1 MAKVY
6 ENYDRLQALNGI
18 FDKKFESKDYLNALL
33 TINSL
38 EKNGLSETDVCLKR
52 AKVFFQM
59 ERFSQAADEWF
70 KYLGLVDNEKSYA
83 RAYNGLGAC
92 FFKMGDDK
100 VAGYYFNRQ
109 IMSNK
114 KGVYD
119 YSYVTAEFFEE
130 MLSADK
136 NYYLAYPYDK
146 ADFTKVLSKA
156 EDLLKGGDY
165 DGALKTLEVI
175 PENSKYYATSLVTS
189 SIGKFFKGNVKEA
202 FNDVEKSIEI
212 EKSVIAVCNAISMYT
227 AEKNTEKAEEYLRI
241 LETLKIED
249 DEDIYKVSMIYCER
263 GNDTLALEYAQRYLK
278 NNPYDASMLLL
289 YGVMNYN
296 LKNYPLSE
304 ESFKKAYQI
313 TGGYVAKYYLKIA
326 EKKAYERLEYT
337 YDLQPDDRVKTLK
350 QLTAIMKAGAEE
362 RLIRQGEVYD
372 LADYAFSSN
381 SYQFQS
387 SIITLLGE
395 LATENAVSLMKK
407 AVRLVN
413 VYDRIK
419 AGVLG
424 FLTADGFD
432 GELGSVFGNVYRKI
446 KFYKA
451 VFDND
456 DTVFTEAYAYV
467 FAKLAP
473 LEPEMKP
480 IRDSAENIYKTLK
493 EKGLLNEILDVRS
506 LSAVIYELSTIAKIK
521 SRREFASF
529 FEGNL
534 KEIKRIK
541 SLIQE
546 NLTE

>member
-18 FDKKFESKDYLNALL
+18 FDKKFEEKDYLNALL

-38 EKNGLSETDVCLKR
+38 EKSGLSETDVCLKK

-59 ERFSQAADEWF
+59 DRFSQAADEWF
-70 KYLGLVDNEKSYA
+70 KYLGLIDNEKSYA

-92 FFKMGDDK
+92 FFKMGDEK

-146 ADFTKVLSKA
+146 ADFTKVLTKA

-165 DGALKTLEVI
+165 DGALKVLEVI
-175 PENSKYYATSLVTS
+175 PQNSKFYATSLVTS
-189 SIGKFFKGNVKEA
+189 SIGKFFKGNVEGA
-202 FNDVEKSIEI
+202 FSDIEESIER
-212 EKSVIAVCNAISMYT
+212 ERSVIAVCNAISMYT
-227 AEKNTEKAEEYLRI
+227 AEGKTEKAEEYLKI

-289 YGVMNYN
+289 YGIMNYN
-296 LKNYPLSE
+296 LKNYSLSE

-313 TGGYVAKYYLKIA
+313 TGGYVAKYYLKIT

-337 YDLQPDDRVKTLK
+337 YDLQPDDKIKTLK
-350 QLTAIMKAGAEE
+350 KLTAIMKADAEE
-362 RLIRQGEVYD
+362 RLIRQDEIYE

-395 LATENAVSLMKK
+395 LATESAVSLMKK
-407 AVRLVN
+407 AVRLIN

-432 GELGSVFGNVYRKI
+432 GELGSVFGNIYRKI

-473 LEPEMKP
+473 METDMMA
-480 IRDSAENIYKTLK
+480 IRDSAENIYKNLK
-493 EKGLLNEILDVRS
+493 EKGLLKEISDVRS
-506 LSAVIYELSTIAKIK
+506 LSAVIYELSMIAKIK

-529 FEGNL
+529 FEANL